1 MVAAIESLEKSD
13 VADIGVEPLS
23 DLTAWFVTSVA
34 PRTSAVALVPEYGG
48 GVLLHLAS
56 SLLSTMRFKRSGLVE
71 GNDVLSVL
79 ARAEYYLHEKD
90 LDSATRELNQLR
102 GPPKELLRD
111 WLAAARRRLEV
122 QQALKVSLIHSCD
135 LYDLTKYF
143 IGRSISS
150 NTFFITRFIDALRLC
165 RWPILFKWF
174 KDFLKNRE
182 LQVD

>member
-1 MVAAIESLEKSD
+1 MRALTNASIDSSTRTPFRDELHVLKSVASAAGKADDVVVAAIESLDKSD

-34 PRTSAVALVPEYGG
+34 PRTGAVALVPEYGG
-48 GVLLHLAS
+48 GVLLHAAS
-56 SLLSTMRFKRSGLVE
+56 SLLSSMRFKRSGLVE

-90 LDSATRELNQLR
+90 LDSATRELNQLQ

-122 QQALKVSLIHSCD
+122 QQALQAGC
-135 LYDLTKYF
+135 
-143 IGRSISS
+143 IS
-150 NTFFITRFIDALRLC
+150 
-165 RWPILFKWF
+165 
-174 KDFLKNRE
+174 
-182 LQVD
+182 